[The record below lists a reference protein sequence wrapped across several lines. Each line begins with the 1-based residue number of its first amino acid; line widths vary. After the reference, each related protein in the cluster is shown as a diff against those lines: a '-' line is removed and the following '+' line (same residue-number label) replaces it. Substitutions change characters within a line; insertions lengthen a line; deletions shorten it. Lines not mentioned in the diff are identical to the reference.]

1 MGTVSFKEKMVLIT
15 GLVLMAL
22 MFTWWSYKENGR
34 VHPLAKGI
42 SQSVQSIKISQH
54 DLGTRFE

>member
-1 MGTVSFKEKMVLIT
+1 MGTVSLKEKMLLIT

-34 VHPLAKGI
+34 AHPLAQGI
-42 SQSVQSIKISQH
+42 SQSVKTLKVSQH